1 MDVCLLGGH
10 VAVEGCGHWSH
21 HTHVHKN
28 RHTCIRTPEARPRQ
42 ASAVVIVMQR

>member
-28 RHTCIRTPEARPRQ
+28 RDTHVYARQ
-42 ASAVVIVMQR
+42 KQGHAKLQL